1 MLCIGIC
8 RAAVHQLP
16 TQQIFSTSLRKLH
29 MDISPDVFENT
40 AIAYAAKSDGELQ
53 KAKALFTLMANNQ
66 LVSVGSSFAVA
77 ALKLHLPVSPLFKWT
92 VYSHFC
98 GGETFEECKKVIHAL
113 NKSNVGVLLNYG
125 VELKESEE
133 DFETALRS
141 NKEAVDFASKNKAV
155 KAVCIKPTSYGRLAL
170 FEKIQNREELTK
182 AEQKE
187 FDKVKKRFD
196 EVCAH
201 ATKKSV
207 ALYIDAEESW
217 IQDTL
222 DNMVEEM
229 MRQYNGKTCVV
240 FNTFQMYRW
249 DRLDYLRQQIEK
261 AKSGSYLLGAKLVR
275 GAYMEKERER
285 AREMKYKSPIHANK
299 KAVDADF
306 DKAVEI
312 CFDNI
317 EHVFVC
323 VASQSEK
330 SNLEAM
336 RLMNAKGLSYN
347 SERVVFSQLYGMGDN
362 ITFNQAKLGFNAT
375 KYLPYGPVK
384 EVIPYLI
391 RRAQENTSV
400 SGQTSRE
407 LSLLKKEV
415 KRRKGC

>member
-1 MLCIGIC
+1 
-8 RAAVHQLP
+8 
-16 TQQIFSTSLRKLH
+16 

-98 GGETFEECKKVIHAL
+98 GGETFEECKEVIHSL
-113 NKSNVGVLLNYG
+113 SKSNVGVLLNYG

-133 DFETALRS
+133 DFETVLQS
-141 NKEAVDFASKNKAV
+141 NKEAVDFARENRTV
-155 KAVCIKPTSYGRLAL
+155 KGVCIKPTSYGRLSL

-187 FDKVKKRFD
+187 FDKVRKRFN
-196 EVCAH
+196 EVCSH
-201 ATKKSV
+201 ASKTNV

-222 DNMVEEM
+222 DDMVEEM
-229 MRQYNGKTCVV
+229 MRQYNSKTCVV

-249 DRLDYLRQQIEK
+249 DRLDYLQRQVEK
-261 AKSGSYLLGAKLVR
+261 AKVGNYLLGAKLVR

-285 AREMKYKSPIHANK
+285 AKEMRYKSPIHANK

-306 DKAVEI
+306 DTAVEI
-312 CFDNI
+312 CLDNFA
-317 EHVFVC
+317 HVYLC
-323 VASQSEK
+323 LASQSEK
-330 SNLEAM
+330 SNLAAM
-336 RLMNAKGLSYN
+336 HLMAEKGINRN

-362 ITFNQAKLGFNAT
+362 VTFNQAALGFNAT

-391 RRAQENTSV
+391 RRAEENTSV
-400 SGQTSRE
+400 AGQTSRE
-407 LSLLKKEV
+407 LSLLKKEM